1 MSRTLLVVSAVF
13 AVGMALPPI
22 GWAVTYLMA
31 FWFAGVGIW
40 RENGRTRVVTDFYR
54 P

>member
-1 MSRTLLVVSAVF
+1 MYDAVLQSHRSMQ
-13 AVGMALPPI
+13 AEKKLRRRPLEEHQELGLSV
-22 GWAVTYLMA
+22 
-31 FWFAGVGIW
+31 AGVGIW